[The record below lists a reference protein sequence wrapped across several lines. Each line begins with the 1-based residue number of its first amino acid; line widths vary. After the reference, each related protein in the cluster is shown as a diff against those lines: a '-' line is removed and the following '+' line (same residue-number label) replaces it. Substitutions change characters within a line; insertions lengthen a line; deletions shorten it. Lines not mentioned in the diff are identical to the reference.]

1 MAYYF
6 NNGKYHNSIFYF
18 IASILKN
25 SPALVSVIKYT
36 IYAIFVSLY
45 AVTIIKLLK
54 KPQIDFSETIKKYH
68 LLLMIFVLLI
78 ITNFYLWYL
87 IWVFPTVFWLDKKQI
102 KDVIYLGLGGQ
113 IAFQCTFMYIG
124 EYDFQIIVLDDN
136 YRNAEPIVKVINKML
151 EKYGQ
156 NLDCRFVKANRA
168 IYRI

>member
-1 MAYYF
+1 MEYYF

-18 IASILKN
+18 IATILKN
-25 SPALVSVIKYT
+25 SPALVNVIKYT

-54 KPQIDFSETIKKYH
+54 KSQIDFSETIKKYH

-87 IWVFPTVFWLDKKQI
+87 IWVFPTIFWLDKKQI

-113 IAFQCTFMYIG
+113 VAYQCTFLYIG
-124 EYDFQIIVLDDN
+124 EYDFLGFVWFGAMIFTAIVVRIIDESKN
-136 YRNAEPIVKVINKML
+136 IKTNNE
-151 EKYGQ
+151 
-156 NLDCRFVKANRA
+156 
-168 IYRI
+168 RISAK

>member
-18 IASILKN
+18 IGSILKD
-25 SPALVSVIKYT
+25 SPVVVNLIKYI
-36 IYAIFVSLY
+36 IYAMFVSLY
-45 AVTIIKLLK
+45 VVTIIKLLK
-54 KPQIDFSETIKKYH
+54 KTQIDFSETIKKYH

-113 IAFQCTFMYIG
+113 VAYQCTFLYIG
-124 EYDFQIIVLDDN
+124 EYDFLGFVWFGAMIFTAIVVRIIDESKN
-136 YRNAEPIVKVINKML
+136 IKTNNERIS
-151 EKYGQ
+151 EKI
-156 NLDCRFVKANRA
+156 K
-168 IYRI
+168 

>member
-25 SPALVSVIKYT
+25 SPALVSLIKYT

-54 KPQIDFSETIKKYH
+54 KSQIDFSETIKKYH

-124 EYDFQIIVLDDN
+124 EYDFLGFVWFGAMIFTAMVVRIIDESKNIKTNNRQIS
-136 YRNAEPIVKVINKML
+136 AK
-151 EKYGQ
+151 
-156 NLDCRFVKANRA
+156 
-168 IYRI
+168 

>member
-18 IASILKN
+18 IASIFKN
-25 SPALVSVIKYT
+25 LPALVSVIKYT

-124 EYDFQIIVLDDN
+124 EYDFLGFVWFGAMIFTAMLVRIIDESKN
-136 YRNAEPIVKVINKML
+136 IKTNNERIS
-151 EKYGQ
+151 EKI
-156 NLDCRFVKANRA
+156 K
-168 IYRI
+168 